1 MRISDWIS
9 DVCSSDLLNKP
20 FAKTITD
27 QVATTRLYR
36 NWAVPGLNDPSY
48 PALNAGMYILGGLA
62 SSRLDNLLVRKEQ
75 LAVAVTAY
83 LMPFQHASMVQ
94 RSAEHTSELQSLMR
108 SSYAVFGL
116 ANNTNPT
123 ISITYTVIMT

>member
-83 LMPFQHASMVQ
+83 LMPFQHATMVQ
-94 RSAEHTSELQSLMR
+94 SYIDVKPGGDVAQAEARYDAILTNSLKT
-108 SSYAVFGL
+108 A
-116 ANNTNPT
+116 PT
-123 ISITYTVIMT
+123 QPEPDN

>member
-1 MRISDWIS
+1 MCVLVRL
-9 DVCSSDLLNKP
+9 CFSSRRRHTSCALVTGVQTCALPIP

-94 RSAEHTSELQSLMR
+94 SYIDVKPGRSEEHTSELQSLMR
-108 SSYAVFGL
+108 
-116 ANNTNPT
+116 
-123 ISITYTVIMT
+123 I

>member
-83 LMPFQHASMVQ
+83 LLPFQHPSMVQ
-94 RSAEHTSELQSLMR
+94 
-108 SSYAVFGL
+108 SYIDVQPGVAGAREIRRDARRERGGRYV
-116 ANNTNPT
+116 
-123 ISITYTVIMT
+123 